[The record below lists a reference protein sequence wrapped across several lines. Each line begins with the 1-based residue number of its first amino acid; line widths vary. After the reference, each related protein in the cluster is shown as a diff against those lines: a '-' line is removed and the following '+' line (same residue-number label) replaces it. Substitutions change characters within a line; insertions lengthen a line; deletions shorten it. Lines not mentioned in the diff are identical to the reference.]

1 MEIRKISIGADYK
14 SAMHYIKGQKVLG
27 GEYEIHLI
35 SIQEDNDIDV
45 WIEKDDEVVM
55 WKTFNANM
63 PVSIEYNINF

>member
-27 GEYEIHLI
+27 GSYEIHLI
-35 SIQEDNDIDV
+35 SIQEDNDIDI
-45 WIEKDDEVVM
+45 WIESGDEVIM
-55 WKTFNANM
+55 WKTFNSKM